1 MASKKQNSEI
11 TEEVVEQENK
21 VEDPKKNQNDGK
33 TLFSA
38 KKEGGTRV
46 S

>member
-11 TEEVVEQENK
+11 TEEVVKQENK
-21 VEDPKKNQNDGK
+21 VEEPKKNQNEGK

-38 KKEGGTRV
+38 KKEGGTRAN
-46 S
+46 